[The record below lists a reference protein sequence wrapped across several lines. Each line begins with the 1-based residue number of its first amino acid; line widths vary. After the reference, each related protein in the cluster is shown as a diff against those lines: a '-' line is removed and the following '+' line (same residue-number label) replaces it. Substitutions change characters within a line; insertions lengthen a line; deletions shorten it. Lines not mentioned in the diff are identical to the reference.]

1 MMWLL
6 LVVSAIGVVGLLA
19 AFCRRSGTSHEAAM
33 ERAAEA
39 EIVRVGR
46 AQLAAEQEINRLVHV
61 AFDEML
67 DQVERSR
74 GEASA

>member
-6 LVVSAIGVVGLLA
+6 LIIGAVGVLSLLA
-19 AFCRRSGTSHEAAM
+19 ALCSRSAPSAQVQM

-39 EIVRVGR
+39 EVVRVGR
-46 AQLAAEQEINRLVHV
+46 AQLAAEQQINRLVHV

-67 DQVERSR
+67 ERVECSWR
-74 GEASA
+74 EASA

>member
-6 LVVSAIGVVGLLA
+6 LIIGAVGVLALLA
-19 AFCRRSGTSHEAAM
+19 VLCSRAATSAQAAM

-39 EIVRVGR
+39 EVVRVGR
-46 AQLAAEQEINRLVHV
+46 SQLAAEQEINRLVHV

-67 DQVERSR
+67 DQVECCRR
-74 GEASA
+74 EASA

>member
-6 LVVSAIGVVGLLA
+6 LIIGAVGVLALLA
-19 AFCRRSGTSHEAAM
+19 VLCSRSTTSAQAAM
-33 ERAAEA
+33 DRAAEA
-39 EIVRVGR
+39 EVMRVGR

-74 GEASA
+74 REASA

>member
-6 LVVSAIGVVGLLA
+6 LIIGAVGVLALLA
-19 AFCRRSGTSHEAAM
+19 VLCSRSAASAQAAM
-33 ERAAEA
+33 ERAVEA
-39 EIVRVGR
+39 DVVRIGR
-46 AQLAAEQEINRLVHV
+46 AGLAAEHEINRLVHV

-74 GEASA
+74 REASA